1 VFDFVVLVWNELI
14 TKPMTNGLLLLY
26 VLLWNNLG
34 LAIIAFTVV
43 VRGATFKL
51 VVRQVRQTRKMQ
63 ELGPRMRVI
72 NEKWKND
79 PKRKQQEVMA
89 AYKEMGMNPIGCLGP
104 MVIQMPIFIGL
115 FWAINFVVPFT
126 PESLAGLAGKLYGW
140 LPVLD
145 TVVPVNR
152 GFLGMDLAVQPM
164 QSGNVL
170 AFALVALSGLTMYV
184 QQKMVQS
191 PSVDAQQMSQ
201 QRMMTL
207 MFPIVF
213 GFFSLIFPVGLVLY
227 WVASNGIGILMQYFI
242 TGRGGLRQVLGMQQ
256 QPGSQ
261 TGSRLGPTLTEALP
275 DKELGGDGETT
286 TSGTDG
292 EDGRR
297 SDRTGDARARRR
309 PRRSRGKRR

>member
-1 VFDFVVLVWNELI
+1 MFDFVALVWGEVI
-14 TKPMTNGLLLLY
+14 TKPMTNSLLLLY
-26 VLLWNNLG
+26 TLLWNNLG
-34 LAIIAFTVV
+34 LAIIAFTVL

-72 NEKWKND
+72 NEKWKHD

-145 TVVPVNR
+145 TIVPVNR

-164 QSGNVL
+164 QSGNFL
-170 AFALVALSGLTMYV
+170 AFFLVALSGLTMYV

-227 WVASNGIGILMQYFI
+227 WVASNGIGIVMQYFI
-242 TGRGGLRQVLGMQQ
+242 TGRKGLKSMLGI
-256 QPGSQ
+256 QPS

-275 DKELGGDGETT
+275 DKELGGDGESTA
-286 TSGTDG
+286 SGTDG
-292 EDGRR
+292 EDSRR
-297 SDRTGDARARRR
+297 SDRTSDTRARRR
-309 PRRSRGKRR
+309 PRRGRGRRR

>member
-1 VFDFVVLVWNELI
+1 MLDFITLVWNELI
-14 TKPMTNGLLLLY
+14 TKPMTNTLLLLY
-26 VLLWNNLG
+26 VLLASNLG
-34 LAIIAFTVV
+34 LAIIAFTVL

-63 ELGPRMRVI
+63 ELGPRMRAI

-89 AYKEMGMNPIGCLGP
+89 AYKEMGMNPVGCLGP

-126 PESLAGLAGKLYGW
+126 PESLAGLASKLYGW

-164 QSGNVL
+164 QSGNPL
-170 AFALVALSGLTMYV
+170 AFLLVALSGVTMYV
-184 QQKMVQS
+184 QQKMMQS
-191 PSVDAQQMSQ
+191 PSADAQQQSQ

-207 MFPIVF
+207 MFPVVF

-227 WVASNGIGILMQYFI
+227 WVASNGIGIVMQYFI
-242 TGRGGLRQVLGMQQ
+242 TGRPGLKSVLGI
-256 QPGSQ
+256 GSP
-261 TGSRLGPTLTEALP
+261 TGPRLGPTLTAALP
-275 DKELGGDGETT
+275 DKELGEDGETT
-286 TSGTDG
+286 SGTVG
-292 EDGRR
+292 EDSRG
-297 SDRTGDARARRR
+297 SNGTGDARARRR
-309 PRRSRGKRR
+309 PRRSRGRRR

>member
-1 VFDFVVLVWNELI
+1 MIDFVSLVWGEVI
-14 TKPMTNGLLLLY
+14 TKPMTNSLLLLY
-26 VLLWNNLG
+26 VLLANNLG
-34 LAIIAFTVV
+34 LAIIAFTVL

-63 ELGPRMRVI
+63 ELGPRMKVI
-72 NEKWKND
+72 NEKFKND

-89 AYKEMGMNPIGCLGP
+89 AYKEMGMNPVGCLGP

-126 PESLAGLAGKLYGW
+126 PESLAGLASKLYGW

-152 GFLGMDLAVQPM
+152 GFLGMDLAIQPM
-164 QSGNVL
+164 QSGNPL
-170 AFALVALSGLTMYV
+170 AFFLVGLSGLTMYV
-184 QQKMVQS
+184 QQKMTQS
-191 PSVDAQQMSQ
+191 PSADAQQQSQ

-213 GFFSLIFPVGLVLY
+213 GFFSLVFPVGLVLY
-227 WVASNGIGILMQYFI
+227 WVASNGIGIVMQYFI
-242 TGRGGLRQVLGMQQ
+242 IGRPGLKSLLGVK
-256 QPGSQ
+256 PQ
-261 TGSRLGPTLTEALP
+261 TGPRLGPTLTEALP
-275 DKELGGDGETT
+275 DKELGGDGQS

-292 EDGRR
+292 EDSRG
-297 SDRTGDARARRR
+297 SDRTGVAGTRRR
-309 PRRSRGKRR
+309 PRRSRGRRR